1 MKKALILGA
10 GMVAKPIIDYL
21 LKTGNIFITS
31 ATRTVAKAQNIL
43 QNRSNTQA
51 VALLVDNDADLEK
64 VIKPA
69 DIVISL
75 LPYTYHV
82 KTARICL
89 RYGIP
94 LVTTSYVSPQMK
106 ELDGEAR
113 AKNIIFLNEIGLD
126 PGIDHMSAMRIIHS
140 VEKRGGKITSFR
152 SYCGGIPAPDS
163 NTNPWGY
170 KFSWSPRGVLM
181 AGRNNARYLQ
191 DGKIVEIEGKDL
203 FRNNWKMKIGGM
215 DLETYPNRDS
225 MPYIE
230 LYGIKDTRTM
240 FRGTLRYPGWCRTM
254 LQVSQLGMLK
264 ENEIAG
270 VKGHTY
276 QEIFQQILGIDQ
288 KTDPI
293 EFISRTAGIDKKDDI
308 IKKFEWLGLF
318 SQTVC
323 QLEKTTPIDFLS
335 MVMQEKMQYKSK
347 ERDMIILHHE
357 FEAEFQKQNES
368 ITSTLIDY
376 GQVGGDSSM
385 SRTVSLPAAIAVRM
399 ILEGKI
405 KERGVRIPVDPE
417 IYEPV
422 LNELE
427 ELGIV
432 CQEKTKVHKKS

>member
-21 LKTGNIFITS
+21 LKTGDIFVTS

-51 VALLVDNDADLEK
+51 VALLVDNDADLEE

-106 ELDGEAR
+106 ELDSEAR

-126 PGIDHMSAMRIIHS
+126 PGIDHMSAMRIIHD

-163 NTNPWGY
+163 NNNPWGY

-181 AGRNNARYLQ
+181 AGRNNAKYLQ
-191 DGKIVEIEGKDL
+191 DGKIIEIEGKDL
-203 FRNNWKMKIGGM
+203 FKNNWKMKIGGM

-254 LQVSQLGMLK
+254 LKVSQMGMLK
-264 ENEIAG
+264 ENEITG
-270 VKGHTY
+270 IKGKSY
-276 QEIFQQILGIDQ
+276 RQIFQQILGIDQ

-293 EFISRTAGIDKKDDI
+293 DFVSKTAGIGKNDEI
-308 IKKFEWLGLF
+308 IQKFEWLGLF
-318 SQTVC
+318 SKNIS
-323 QLEKTTPIDFLS
+323 QLEKTTAIDFLS
-335 MVMQEKMQYKSK
+335 MVMQEKMQYDPK
-347 ERDMIILHHE
+347 ERDMIVLHHE
-357 FEAEFQKQNES
+357 FEAEFKKQNES

-422 LNELE
+422 LDELE